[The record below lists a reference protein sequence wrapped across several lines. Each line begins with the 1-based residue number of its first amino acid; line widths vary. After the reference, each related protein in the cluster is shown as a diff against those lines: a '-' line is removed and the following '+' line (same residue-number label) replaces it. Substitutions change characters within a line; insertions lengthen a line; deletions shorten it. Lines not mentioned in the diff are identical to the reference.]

1 MKPLFAF
8 LALSAAPV
16 AVAQAPVA
24 PDASAAHPAREWQL
38 AAGDNGCM
46 IHAGSNAGTVLSI
59 TASPQRDS
67 LLFIV
72 QNREWAAL
80 SDGENYALDIE
91 FDQMGPWKID
101 ATAQAELDQ
110 DGPGL
115 IFIVRPGREDGAR
128 FLKEFAGAGSIRVGH
143 DGAMLDSV
151 PLGGSRAAMAGMS
164 RCMGEA
170 VAQAGVTAPESV
182 IEGEPAPAFESDEA
196 PVGI

>member
-16 AVAQAPVA
+16 AAAQAPVA
-24 PDASAAHPAREWQL
+24 PDAPAVQPAREWQL

-46 IHAGSNAGTVLSI
+46 IHAGSDTGTVLSI

-72 QNREWAAL
+72 QNRQWQTLA
-80 SDGENYALDIE
+80 DGQNYALDIE

-115 IFIVRPGREDGAR
+115 IFMVRPGREDGAR

-151 PLGGSRAAMAGMS
+151 PLGGSHAAMAGMS
-164 RCMGEA
+164 RCMGQA
-170 VAQAGVTAPESV
+170 YAQTGVASPETM
-182 IEGEPAPAFESDEA
+182 IEGDPAPAFESAEA

>member
-8 LALSAAPV
+8 LALTTAPV

-24 PDASAAHPAREWQL
+24 PDAQAVQPARDWQL

-59 TASPQRDS
+59 TASPQRDT

-72 QNREWAAL
+72 QNRGWQTL
-80 SDGENYALDIE
+80 TDGDNYALDIE

-101 ATAQAELDQ
+101 ATAQAEMDQ

-115 IFIVRPGREDGAR
+115 IFVVRPDREDGAR

-151 PLGGSRAAMAGMS
+151 PLGGSHTAMAGMA
-164 RCMGEA
+164 RCMGQA
-170 VAQAGVTAPESV
+170 YAQTGVMAPDSA
-182 IEGEPAPAFESDEA
+182 IPGDPAPAFESEEA